1 MRYVCNYTWRVFYSC
16 FIQGAWR
23 CLNQDMDFERHATL
37 LFSAPRVPTCKETA
51 RKRKRG
57 VPFKIHVLVEARPSA
72 LNKTRIED
80 TPRVITHVAHLTYP
94 ALFIEDLVVFH

>member
-37 LFSAPRVPTCKETA
+37 LFCAKSANVQGNGAE
-51 RKRKRG
+51 RKG
-57 VPFKIHVLVEARPSA
+57 V
-72 LNKTRIED
+72 
-80 TPRVITHVAHLTYP
+80 
-94 ALFIEDLVVFH
+94 